1 MIQSKGE
8 ALVTLVVGETLI
20 DPNELMSNE
29 DFVKE
34 VRDSFMNGWL
44 QYVTLTGKS
53 GYLPTEILIKKND
66 SGWHAYPVYE
76 KEIVKEC

>member
-20 DPNELMSNE
+20 DPNELMSNQ

-34 VRDSFMNGWL
+34 AKR
-44 QYVTLTGKS
+44 
-53 GYLPTEILIKKND
+53 LIK
-66 SGWHAYPVYE
+66 E
-76 KEIVKEC
+76 KLDFYIIKDKLVKWCNENY

>member
-20 DPNELMSNE
+20 DPNELMSNQ

-34 VRDSFMNGWL
+34 A
-44 QYVTLTGKS
+44 KK
-53 GYLPTEILIKKND
+53 LIK
-66 SGWHAYPVYE
+66 E
-76 KEIVKEC
+76 KLDFYTVKDKLVKWCNENY